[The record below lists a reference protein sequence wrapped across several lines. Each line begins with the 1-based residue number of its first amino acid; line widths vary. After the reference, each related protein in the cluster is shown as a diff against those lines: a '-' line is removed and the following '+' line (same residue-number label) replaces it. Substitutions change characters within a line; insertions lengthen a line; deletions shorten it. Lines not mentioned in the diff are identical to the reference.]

1 MGKQLPL
8 LWAVCCKKTDMTA
21 WQRFRLRA
29 AILSE
34 GIGLLFVIWS
44 AYLQFQ
50 NIFDTVNEPNI
61 FGIWLGI
68 IYGFIFLLIGVL
80 FTLSLKKHLAR
91 GMFIWLSAPALM
103 ICLLLLGV
111 YIFAFGGM
119 FIK

>member
-1 MGKQLPL
+1 
-8 LWAVCCKKTDMTA
+8 MTA

-34 GIGLLFVIWS
+34 GIGFLFVIWA

-50 NIFDTVNEPNI
+50 NIADTVDEPNI

-68 IYGFIFLLIGVL
+68 IGGFIFLP
-80 FTLSLKKHLAR
+80 LSLKKHLAK

-103 ICLLLLGV
+103 ICLLLFGV
-111 YIFAFGGM
+111 YIFAFWRM
-119 FIK
+119 FLN